1 MKSEQPVRQTYRLFG
16 VWRLL
21 AAMLV
26 MAYHFAH
33 SAPNPGP
40 VVEWFE
46 HMLPLLDMFFIMSG
60 FLIFEHYGRMENTG
74 ENYIRFLI
82 KRLSRLYPLH
92 LITLSFFVAFAVAV
106 HAGLLHSE
114 GAETRYDLSALPAN
128 LLLIQAWGVDSELT
142 FNYVSWSLSAEWF
155 AYLLFPVVLFAFARG
170 RALGLALLVGVII
183 LALEVADH
191 GATDKY
197 DQWFNTKLWAA
208 YRVAEDFSFGAFL
221 CVVTRQLKVP
231 PRCQWLAWGML
242 GIVFVAM
249 FSDASIFLTLAL
261 FGVAIVLAA
270 LADRSGKDETAWLE
284 PIMPVATVS
293 FGVYLWHPVI
303 ELFAYSLL
311 WKRVIG
317 VDDPAAFWLFM
328 PFPVLVTIVVALVS
342 ARRFELPA
350 GKWIETSLTA
360 LVQARGRLRS
370 KV

>member
-1 MKSEQPVRQTYRLFG
+1 MRQTYRLFG

-26 MAYHFAH
+26 MAYHFSH
-33 SAPNPGP
+33 SAPNPEP
-40 VVEWFE
+40 VVAWFE

-60 FLIFEHYGRMENTG
+60 FLIFEHYGRMDNTG
-74 ENYIRFLI
+74 ENYLGFLI

-92 LITLSFFVAFAVAV
+92 LITLSFFVAFA
-106 HAGLLHSE
+106 LLVD
-114 GAETRYDLSALPAN
+114 TRYDLRALPAN

-142 FNYVSWSLSAEWF
+142 FNYVSWSLSGEWF
-155 AYLLFPVVLFAFARG
+155 AYLIFPLVLFAFARG
-170 RALGLALLVGVII
+170 RALGLALLVGTII
-183 LALEVADH
+183 IALEVADH

-208 YRVAEDFSFGAFL
+208 YRVAADFSFGALL
-221 CVVTRQLKVP
+221 CVITRKLTVP

-242 GIVFVAM
+242 ATVFVAM
-249 FSDASIFLTLAL
+249 FADANIYLVLAL

-270 LADRSGKDETAWLE
+270 LADRTGDDETVWLD
-284 PIMPVATVS
+284 PVMPVATVS

-317 VDDPAAFWLFM
+317 SDDAVYFWLFM
-328 PFPVLVTIVVALVS
+328 PLPVMLTIATAMVS
-342 ARRFELPA
+342 ARCFERPA
-350 GKWIETSLTA
+350 GKWMETSLSA
-360 LVQARGRLRS
+360 LVQRRRS
-370 KV
+370 PRQQA